1 MRKLNRIVLIN
12 AAGFGF
18 LDFPVGGHGQVIG
31 VNGHGKTTLLRAVLF
46 FYLGTNDKAPY
57 GLDETKS
64 DFVSHYLGEQ
74 PSYLIYEVERGDGEP
89 AYHVAVTRPAGRI
102 QFHFIDAPFRK
113 DYYLDGRFVHPMDR
127 VAEHLRDARCASEQ
141 VTSYDDFHHRL
152 YGIIPSPYSVF
163 RPAPRSS
170 GQVGI
175 LPRII
180 SGIFTVS
187 QLDADKLKSAL
198 TCGVRKES
206 LATELDLSLLKNHL
220 ENFRRVNRAVKTYL
234 SHEDGALALVDLAES
249 FASTVQ
255 ERQRSIEDLVSMAKR
270 LPEKS
275 EEISQRQAV
284 LEKER
289 AAAEERFKCELQAL
303 EATIIRLGKE
313 IAVLEGK
320 VTKGDSTLNE
330 YESLEIA
337 RKAAEMQKLPQLREE
352 KRLADAEYAS
362 LTAKFE
368 NERQRKERMLADIQQ
383 TWAELSRQFEQQK
396 AECERNLRKS
406 LEHLDKERTAA
417 LALIVTEEGQARHAL
432 APRRERA
439 EAARMSLNSD
449 FKALSDFKEPPE
461 FSQAKAALTTK
472 EQKQREE
479 SNRQD
484 RLRGQIALEKANS
497 DRERER
503 LERDAKAEGEQIQTA
518 IAELETQRDRVVGEL
533 EKFDGSLACYYQTE
547 APAAWLAAAKTLNRE
562 ILFRNADELLAKKS
576 TSPEASAWGVEF
588 STENLPEPVESYNRD
603 ALSIKLQEVR
613 KALNHQHD
621 LLEAARAR
629 YIAASGDLDKRTA
642 QARTQLEAEIDTS
655 VRSRGSVLE
664 EIVHLE
670 NRVLTLGS
678 QIESARRDRRTK
690 LEQHEVEVKKDEE
703 RLREEEGSLEKVFST
718 RRHKAEEDFG
728 IRRKQLSDDA
738 GVCLA
743 SIGDAEVG
751 AKKKRDEEV
760 ARIEEVF
767 QLNLTQK
774 GVDPALIQT
783 ASQRA
788 KTAEKETHR
797 IEEYQEEVAKYQQ
810 LKREY
815 IDPLPSFRSQLRV
828 LGESF
833 VAAETNRT
841 GLRTRNDEANQAFN
855 AVAVELSNE
864 ATELKADREAVTRFQ
879 QDPRFVHELGF
890 FDREDLATAPYYRAG
905 AIRDSSKAAE
915 SAHERR
921 LDIGKKGDRESRA
934 FLNRFD
940 PETLDRKVLG
950 FSPIHAHFDWFIF
963 VGSELRPFVNG
974 RGIQAMKKIQ
984 TQEFEQL
991 IRNICAKNADFREGI
1006 RQVKQT
1012 AVLVQQSL
1020 EENNFVDVLDSI
1032 ELRVE
1037 RVDNKLTEIL
1047 GKLED
1052 FADVSFTSDRDLF
1065 GKQADR
1071 AQIDRAIETFE
1082 RLLREIDSYREKRL
1096 LLTDYFDFNIRVHE
1110 NGHDLGWRK
1119 SLDHIGST
1127 GTDYLVKML
1136 IYLSLIEVYRE
1147 RALEAKTG
1155 SCVHCVLDETGVLA
1169 PKYIRSVLE
1178 YATKRGIILI
1188 TAGHSQQTL
1197 GFDHWIRVCKQGQ
1210 KFAGQTVLRKV
1221 LKCD

>member
-1 MRKLNRIVLIN
+1 MKRLNRIVLIN
-12 AAGFGF
+12 AAGFGY

-31 VNGHGKTTLLRAVLF
+31 VNGHGKTTLLRSVLF
-46 FYLGTNDKAPY
+46 FYLGTNDKAPF
-57 GLDETKS
+57 GLDETKA

-102 QFHFIDAPFRK
+102 QFHFVDAPFRK
-113 DYYLDGRFVHPMDR
+113 DYYLDGRFVQPMER
-127 VAEHLRDARCASEQ
+127 VAERWREARCASEQ

-152 YGIIPSPYSVF
+152 YGIVPSPYSVF

-234 SHEDGALALVDLAES
+234 SHEEDALTLVDVAET
-249 FASTVQ
+249 FASIVQ
-255 ERQRSIEDLVSMAKR
+255 ERHRSIEDLVSMAKR

-275 EEISQRQAV
+275 EEIIQRQAT
-284 LEKER
+284 LERER
-289 AAAEERFKCELQAL
+289 AAADDQFKSELQAL
-303 EATIIRLGKE
+303 ETTIVRLGKE

-320 VTKGDSTLNE
+320 VTKGESTLGE
-330 YESLEIA
+330 YERLEIA
-337 RKAAEMQKLPQLREE
+337 RKGAEIQKLPQLREE
-352 KRLADAEYAS
+352 KRFADAEYAS
-362 LTAKFE
+362 ITAKFE
-368 NERQRKERMLADIQQ
+368 DERQRKERMLAEIQQ
-383 TWAELSRQFEQQK
+383 TWTELSRQSEQRK
-396 AECERNLRKS
+396 AECERDLRKNV
-406 LEHLDKERTAA
+406 EALDQERTAA
-417 LALIVTEEGQARHAL
+417 LASIVGEESQSRQALI
-432 APRRERA
+432 PRRQRSET
-439 EAARMSLNSD
+439 ARVSLNND
-449 FKALSDFKEPPE
+449 FKALSEFREPSE
-461 FSQAKAALTTK
+461 FSQAKAAFAAK

-484 RLRGQIALEKANS
+484 RLRAQIALEKANS
-497 DRERER
+497 ERERER
-503 LERDAKAEGEQIQTA
+503 LERDAQTEGERIQT
-518 IAELETQRDRVVGEL
+518 IITQLETQRDRVVGEL
-533 EKFDGSLACYYQTE
+533 EKFDESLARYFQTE
-547 APAAWLAAAKTLNRE
+547 APSAWPAAARTLNRE
-562 ILFRNADELLAKKS
+562 TLFKNADELTAKKS
-576 TSPEASAWGVEF
+576 TAPEASAWGVEF

-603 ALSIKLQEVR
+603 ALSINLQEIR

-621 LLEAARAR
+621 QLEAARAR
-629 YIAASGDLDKRTA
+629 YIAASGELDKRTA

-655 VRSRGSVLE
+655 VRSRSALLE

-678 QIESARRDRRTK
+678 QIESAKRDRRTK
-690 LEQHEVEVKKDEE
+690 LEKREIDVKKEEE
-703 RLREEEGSLEKVFST
+703 RLREEEDSLEKVFGT

-728 IRRKQLSDDA
+728 ARRKQLSDDA
-738 GVCLA
+738 HVCLS
-743 SIGDAEVG
+743 SIGDSEAA
-751 AKKKRDEEV
+751 AKRKRDGEV

-774 GVDPALIQT
+774 GVDPALIQ
-783 ASQRA
+783 AARQRA
-788 KTAEKETHR
+788 TATEDETHR
-797 IEEYQEEVAKYQQ
+797 IEAYQNEVTEYQQ
-810 LKREY
+810 LRREY
-815 IDPLPSFRSQLRV
+815 IDPLPSLRSQLRASR
-828 LGESF
+828 ESF
-833 VAAETNRT
+833 EAAEISHK
-841 GLRTRNDEANQAFN
+841 GLRTRHDEAIHALD
-855 AVAVELSNE
+855 ARAVELAKETSD
-864 ATELKADREAVTRFQ
+864 LKEDEGAVKRFQ
-879 QDPRFVHELGF
+879 RDSRFMQEWGY
-890 FDREDLATAPYYRAG
+890 FDRDDIAAAPFYRAG
-905 AIRDSSKAAE
+905 AVRDSASAAE
-915 SAHERR
+915 NAHERR
-921 LDIGKKGDRESRA
+921 LETGRKGDKDART

-950 FSPIHAHFDWFIF
+950 FSPLHAHFDWFIF

-1012 AVLVQQSL
+1012 AALVQQSL

-1032 ELRVE
+1032 ELKVE

-1155 SCVHCVLDETGVLA
+1155 STVHCVLDETGVLA
-1169 PKYIRSVLE
+1169 PKYIRSVLD

-1197 GFDHWIRVCKQGQ
+1197 GFENWIRVCKQGQ